1 MKFIKND
8 HLTPELPDFFQE
20 LAGKR
25 GFDNDFDNDVKFG
38 ITDVS
43 RRQFFK
49 ISGIA
54 GGGLVLGLAMGS
66 SPKAKAQSAAN
77 LSTISPYVQIQPN
90 GRINLF
96 SKNPECGQG
105 IKTGLPLIIAE
116 ELDCAWE
123 DVDVVQADIDATKYG
138 AQFAGGSLSTPMN
151 WMAMRQAG
159 ATARAMILAAAA
171 QQLNIPVAELSTSDT
186 MVMHATSGRSWG
198 YGEFAELAATMP
210 VPDPATLTLKTRDQ
224 FKLLG
229 RRFTGV
235 DNHDIVTGKPLFG
248 ADTRM
253 DGMLYASYTKCPQ
266 IGGKAVSFNEDHIK
280 SMPGVVD
287 AFIIDQ
293 FGNPKMFNPG
303 GGDIFSG
310 VAVVASSTWAAIKA
324 KRELEVEWDL
334 TDAEVSSWSDLVA
347 RAYALQGQDGE
358 PLMVNQFAGPGNP
371 PNRVSADKGDAT
383 RVLANAATKLS
394 SFYEYPYVSHAQL
407 EPETCT
413 AKVENGN
420 VEIWAPAQIPQ
431 SGESGSA
438 VLLGIPAEEA
448 AERVVLHQTRIGGG
462 FGRKLANDYVFEVVA
477 IANRMQG
484 TPIKL
489 QWTREDDMSGDYFR
503 PGGFHSY
510 SAGLDASGNLIA
522 WQDHFITSTGNDQAP
537 MTSADI
543 NPNVFPMD
551 VTDNV
556 KLTQTMF
563 HNAIPTGPMRA
574 PSSNAFAFSFQSFMH
589 ELAVASGKS
598 HVQFMLDTLGDPRL
612 AIAENPQSMH
622 TGRAASVISEVAR
635 ISGYEQGSS
644 EPGRAKGLSFYF
656 CHSGYV
662 AQVADVSVS
671 ANKEVK
677 VHKVWA
683 VADFGFIHN
692 LSGAENQM
700 EGGIIDGIS
709 QLFNAKITF
718 ENGVIQQQNF
728 HQYPLLRMPQA
739 PELEVAFLQPDEF
752 SPTGGGEPSMPPVL
766 AAVTNAIYNATG
778 ERIRKMPLYELGY
791 KLV

>member
-1 MKFIKND
+1 MKLIKND
-8 HLTPELPDFFQE
+8 HLSPELPEFFQE
-20 LAGKR
+20 FARKPKMEIGLPEV
-25 GFDNDFDNDVKFG
+25 N
-38 ITDVS
+38 

-54 GGGLVLGLAMGS
+54 GGGLALGLAMGS
-66 SPKAKAQSAAN
+66 SPKAKAQSGGQD
-77 LSTISPYVQIQPN
+77 LSTLSPYVQIQPS

-116 ELDCAWE
+116 ELDCAWS
-123 DVDVVQADIDATKYG
+123 DVDVVQADIDASKYG

-159 ATARAMILAAAA
+159 ATARVMILAAAA
-171 QQLNIPVAELSTSDT
+171 QQLNIPVSELTTSDT
-186 MVMHATSGRSWG
+186 MVVHETSGRQWG

-253 DGMLYASYTKCPQ
+253 DGMLYATYTKCPQ
-266 IGGKAVSFNEDHIK
+266 IGGKAVAFNEDHIK
-280 SMPGVVD
+280 SMEGVVD

-303 GGDIFSG
+303 GGDMFSG
-310 VAVVASSTWAAIKA
+310 VAVVARSTWAAIKA

-334 TDAEVSSWSDLVA
+334 SDAEVSSWNDLVE
-347 RAYALQGQDGE
+347 RAYALQDQEGE
-358 PLMVNQFAGPGNP
+358 PLMTQVGPP
-371 PNRVSADKGDAT
+371 DNRSSVPASKGDADG
-383 RVLANAATKLS
+383 VLANAETVVS
-394 SFYEYPYVSHAQL
+394 GFYEYPYVSHAQL
-407 EPETCT
+407 EPETCV
-413 AKVENGN
+413 AKVDNGS

-431 SGESGSA
+431 SGEAGSA
-438 VLLGIPAEEA
+438 VLMGVSPEEA
-448 AERVVLHQTRIGGG
+448 AEKVVLHQTRIGGG

-477 IANRMQG
+477 IAKRMEG
-484 TPIKL
+484 VPIKL

-510 SAGLDASGNLIA
+510 TAGLDSVGNLTA
-522 WQDHFITSTGNDQAP
+522 WQDHFITSTGNDQIP

-551 VTDNV
+551 LVDNV
-556 KLTQTMF
+556 KLSQTMF

-598 HVQFMLDTLGDPRL
+598 HVNFLLDTLGEPRL
-612 AIAENPQSMH
+612 ANSENPGSMH
-622 TGRAASVISEVAR
+622 TGRAANVISEVAR

-739 PELEVAFLQPDEF
+739 PELEVAFLEPEEF